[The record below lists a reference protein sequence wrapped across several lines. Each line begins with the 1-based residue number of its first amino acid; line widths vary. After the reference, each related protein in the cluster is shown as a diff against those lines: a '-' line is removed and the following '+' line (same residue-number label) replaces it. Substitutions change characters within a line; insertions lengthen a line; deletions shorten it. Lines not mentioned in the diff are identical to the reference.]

1 MKFNLKKYQIFK
13 LKIYLKEKDFLIFHC
28 AKLNLKQWI
37 IIEQQLKKLNLKYYK
52 PLNGISLKILNTS
65 THKYFSHLINGPVLF
80 IEYDSKVLETDLII
94 LLKKLE
100 PEFILLAVKLNNVI
114 YMKPCLNKLKT
125 LNYKSNKGNL
135 CKVMDTFLSFTFLSC

>member
-80 IEYDSKVLETDLII
+80 IEYDSKVLETDSLSDSTG
-94 LLKKLE
+94 
-100 PEFILLAVKLNNVI
+100 I
-114 YMKPCLNKLKT
+114 YPNALYDSKP
-125 LNYKSNKGNL
+125 S
-135 CKVMDTFLSFTFLSC
+135 LSCIALCFIASKALSTS